1 MHWGYMNQF
10 LKVGE
15 NNDVVGLKLKDDED
29 GYADKKFYN
38 IFSIISLALEEY
50 FPYFLEYSSNIS
62 SNNSLS

>member
-29 GYADKKFYN
+29 GYADKNIYN

-50 FPYFLEYSSNIS
+50 FPYFLEYSLNI
-62 SNNSLS
+62 L

>member
-29 GYADKKFYN
+29 GYADKNIYN

-62 SNNSLS
+62 SSNSLS